1 MMTIMT
7 IKPANYA
14 YWVCLFVFLWASSVI
29 AAESRAVAN
38 EESRFRIFVN
48 DAEVG
53 QEQFSITHSGGDLKS
68 NSTLEFK
75 TTGLR
80 RQHVRIET
88 QLVADKNFLPKSYH
102 VRTDADGN
110 KSAISATFAPGQ
122 ATFEFLANGS
132 PRKSG
137 IIVGDRFWVL
147 DTNVFHH
154 FLFIAQQFDL
164 NQIDK
169 TQSFEVVI
177 PQELNV
183 GVLKVRWAGSETVSI
198 NGKSR
203 NLNRLVADTGAAQ
216 IHLWIDEKKILHK
229 IAFPA
234 KRIEAV
240 RKS

>member
-1 MMTIMT
+1 MMAIMT
-7 IKPANYA
+7 IKSANYA
-14 YWVCLFVFLWASSVI
+14 YWACLLAFLCASSVI
-29 AAESRAVAN
+29 AAESRAAAN

-48 DAEVG
+48 GAEVG

-88 QLVADKNFLPKSYH
+88 QLVADENFLPKSYH
-102 VRTDADGN
+102 VRTDVDGN
-110 KSAISATFAPGQ
+110 KTAISATFVPGQ
-122 ATFEFLANGS
+122 AAFEFLANGI

-137 IIVGDRFWVL
+137 IIVGDRFLVL

-154 FLFIAQQFDL
+154 FNFIAQQFDL
-164 NQIDK
+164 NQMDK

-183 GVLKVRWAGSETVSI
+183 GILKVRWAGSETVSI

-203 NLNRLVADTGAAQ
+203 NLNRLIADTGAVQ
-216 IHLWIDEKKILHK
+216 IHLWIDEKKILYK